1 MLAYSSIS
9 HIGFILIGFTTVS
22 QESITSILMYII
34 IYLFMT
40 LPAFYMTILVQDNI
54 GNDTLESWSG
64 LAKNNPVLSVFMVIS
79 LVSLA
84 GLPPTAGFIG
94 KVYLLA
100 ALIEVH
106 QFYWLAIVAII
117 NTVIS
122 LFYYFNL
129 AKSMYFLDSK
139 EESKI
144 PVHPVFMFAIFICAL
159 PTSLLIINW
168 NPLYKYIESSILPL
182 IGG

>member
-1 MLAYSSIS
+1 MTIGNFIALHQNSVKRMLAYSSIS

-54 GNDTLESWSG
+54 GNDTLKSWSG
-64 LAKNNPVLSVFMVIS
+64 LAKNNPVLSAFMVIS

-94 KVYLLA
+94 KFYLLA
-100 ALIEVH
+100 NLFRSGT
-106 QFYWLAIVAII
+106 FYWLAIIAIL
-117 NTVIS
+117 NSVVS
-122 LFYYFNL
+122 LYYYFL
-129 AKSMYFLDSK
+129 IVKAMYFEEK
-139 EESKI
+139 EDCKRLV
-144 PVHPVFMFAIFICAL
+144 VH
-159 PTSLLIINW
+159 
-168 NPLYKYIESSILPL
+168 SSIY
-182 IGG
+182 

>member
-1 MLAYSSIS
+1 MLMAVCIPTGNAIIAVMFY
-9 HIGFILIGFTTVS
+9 L
-22 QESITSILMYII
+22 I
-34 IYLFMT
+34 IYIFMN
-40 LPAFYMTILVQDNI
+40 LGAFFVAIYAANTVDAHTIDEFAGLGKRSPFI
-54 GNDTLESWSG
+54 G
-64 LAKNNPVLSVFMVIS
+64 AAMVIFLLS
-79 LVSLA
+79 LTGV
-84 GLPPTAGFIG
+84 PPTAGFIG

-106 QFYWLAIVAII
+106 QFYWLAMIAVI

-144 PVHPVFMFAIFICAL
+144 SVHPVFMFAIFICAL

-168 NPLYKYIESSILPL
+168 NALYKYIESSVLPL